1 MSMLVTSAGSMKES
15 AVEMAGAAH
24 RTRETAT
31 RTAGNATS
39 SAENLGSVAAAAE
52 QMSASIRE
60 ITSQVSHVTDAVQT
74 SVRLASATDAKV
86 HGMAEAVERVGIVAR
101 LISDIAGRTNL
112 LALNAT
118 IEAARAGEAGRGFA
132 VVAGEVKA
140 LAAQTARATEEI
152 TSQIATIRGAT
163 GEAVNAVREVSL
175 AINQVNE
182 VAAAIAA
189 AVEQQSAT
197 TREIT
202 ASVQTVTLATQE
214 ASRDMRDVSAVSGT
228 AEAAS
233 ENVER
238 KANDVS
244 GMADML
250 RSEMT
255 QFLRAIAKAG
265 EDDRRHY
272 ERIPG
277 GGAEAVLQAPGQT
290 ESRALIED
298 ISRGGVALRTARW
311 TSAGTEV
318 ELLLPGV
325 AAPVVARMVRSKDG
339 QLALAFRQDDTTLSR
354 VDAALAHIRETLRK
368 HAA

>member
-1 MSMLVTSAGSMKES
+1 MKES
-15 AVEMAGAAH
+15 AVEMARAAH
-24 RTRETAT
+24 QTRDTAT
-31 RTAGNATS
+31 RTASNAMS

-52 QMSASIRE
+52 EMSASIRE
-60 ITSQVSHVTDAVQT
+60 ITSQVSHVADAVQT

-86 HGMAEAVERVGIVAR
+86 HEMAEAVERVGIVAR

-140 LAAQTARATEEI
+140 LAAQTAKATEEI

-197 TREIT
+197 TGHIA
-202 ASVQTVTLATQE
+202 ASVQTVTSATQE
-214 ASRDMRDVSAVSGT
+214 ASRDMQDVSAVSGT

-233 ENVER
+233 QNVER
-238 KANDVS
+238 NASEVS
-244 GMADML
+244 DMADML

-255 QFLRAIAKAG
+255 QFLQAIAKTTD
-265 EDDRRHY
+265 DDRRHY

-277 GGAEAVLQAPGQT
+277 GSAEAVLRAPGHA
-290 ESRALIED
+290 ELRAVIVD
-298 ISRGGVALRTARW
+298 ISRGGMALRTAQW
-311 TSAGTEV
+311 TAAGTEV
-318 ELLLPGV
+318 QVLLPGV
-325 AAPVVARMVRSKDG
+325 NAPVVARMVRSTGG
-339 QLALAFRQDDTTLSR
+339 QLALAFRQDETMLTR
-354 VDAALAHIRETLRK
+354 VDAALAHIGETAFR